1 MMMRRDALAL
11 VAVVL
16 AIAPAWAEPLP
27 VVRLGKRCPVGYT
40 DRDGVCVPMLGQRCC
55 VSAT

>member
-1 MMMRRDALAL
+1 MMMRAALAL

-16 AIAPAWAEPLP
+16 VAPPAFAEPLP
-27 VVRLGKRCPVGYT
+27 VAHIGKRCPVGYT